1 MYLGELPILPYTYSK
16 FYSHNEQPRGL
27 LMTMRTRARAYLN
40 TTVHIHESSD
50 INNCTCTRVKN
61 RAILVAKLEQV
72 DRQAESYDIIKIY
85 KDRPSDCEGATLEY
99 SR

>member
-1 MYLGELPILPYTYSK
+1 
-16 FYSHNEQPRGL
+16 
-27 LMTMRTRARAYLN
+27 MTMRTRARAYLN

-72 DRQAESYDIIKIY
+72 QTRVRRTILSRFTRIARATAKGRLSNTHDK
-85 KDRPSDCEGATLEY
+85 SDTPQHSARACAAAGI
-99 SR
+99 